1 MDIQTSKF
9 NGVQEV
15 PSKEDTGGLETEQV
29 YSSLAYGTGTPPP
42 THTHTQT
49 YAQPMY
55 EQAESWRINRCYKD
69 GRGVER

>member
-15 PSKEDTGGLETEQV
+15 PSKEDTSGLETEQV

-42 THTHTQT
+42 NTYTHTDIRK
-49 YAQPMY
+49 P
-55 EQAESWRINRCYKD
+55 
-69 GRGVER
+69 VEKMIWFLEFIWVLWD